1 MSNNTFKTFIAAL
14 FSVLVTA
21 GCTTA
26 SVLPSIPAESAAQ
39 TQTIGDTLIPV
50 VRYGRY
56 TLVELMPEAAQRD
69 LLLQVVNLSIPAV
82 TSATVGEAMRS
93 ALTHSGYRLCDD
105 AQVEMLYALPLPAAH
120 FNLGPLTLRE
130 ALRTLAGPAWDLRT
144 DDGERRI
151 CFATPGS
158 AVAASHPKSM
168 PAPSDLLDRV
178 KLSSRA
184 EAP

>member
-1 MSNNTFKTFIAAL
+1 MSTNSFITIVAAL
-14 FSVLVTA
+14 FSVLATA

-26 SVLPSIPAESAAQ
+26 SVSPPIPAEPAAQ
-39 TQTIGDTLIPV
+39 IQTDDTLIPV
-50 VRYGRY
+50 ARYGRY
-56 TLVELMPEAAQRD
+56 TLVELVPEAAQRD

-82 TSATVGEAMRS
+82 TSATVGDAMRS

-120 FNLGPLTLRE
+120 FSLGPLTLRE

-144 DDGERRI
+144 DESERRI
-151 CFATPGS
+151 CFAIPAS
-158 AVAASHPKSM
+158 DVAASHPKSM
-168 PAPSDLLDRV
+168 PAPSDMLDRV
-178 KLSSRA
+178 KLSSRS